1 MDNSTSAGA
10 IGTRNTIVRLSAVWS
25 MAVLLAACDA
35 RPPSPTAPTPPGPGT
50 PPAVTYSLSGVVSE
64 MTATGS
70 APIEGARVAEQ
81 SGRTGVTDADGH
93 YSISGLTETNRVISV
108 SRNGY
113 VTGTRTVTM
122 TGDTQLDIRLER
134 IQTYTLS
141 GVVFEIT
148 EDGKIPLE
156 GVELY
161 CDSCGSPDGHTFV
174 YTDANGFYSLSW
186 TDQWRPSS
194 VRDKG
199 RLRHTPSRRDAARSL
214 RQGSVPTVR
223 GDTVFDVQLVRR

>member
-1 MDNSTSAGA
+1 MDKSTSAGA

-35 RPPSPTAPTPPGPGT
+35 RPPSPTGPTPPGPGT

-70 APIEGARVAEQ
+70 APIEGAKVAEQ

-93 YSISGLTETNRVISV
+93 YSISGLTETNRIISV

-122 TGDTQLDIRLER
+122 SGDTQLDIRLER

-148 EDGKIPLE
+148 EDGQRPLE

-186 TDQWRPSS
+186 TTNGVHPLFVTKAGYTILHPAGTQPDPL
-194 VRDKG
+194 G
-199 RLRHTPSRRDAARSL
+199 RVSA
-214 RQGSVPTVR
+214 TVR

>member
-1 MDNSTSAGA
+1 MDKNTSAGA
-10 IGTRNTIVRLSAVWS
+10 IGTRNTLVRFSAVWS
-25 MAVLLAACDA
+25 MAVLLAACDG
-35 RPPSPTAPTPPGPGT
+35 RPSSPTGPTPPGPGA

-81 SGRTGVTDADGH
+81 SGRTGVTDANGH
-93 YSISGLTETNRVISV
+93 YSISGLTEMNRVISV

-113 VTGTRTVTM
+113 VTGTRTVAM
-122 TGDTQLDIRLER
+122 AGDTQLDIRLER
-134 IQTYTLS
+134 IQSYTLS

-148 EDGKIPLE
+148 EDGATPVE
-156 GVELY
+156 GVEVY

-174 YTDANGFYSLSW
+174 YTDAHGFYSLSW
-186 TDQWRPSS
+186 TTNGVHPLFVTKAGYDILHPAGTP
-194 VRDKG
+194 RDSLG
-199 RLRHTPSRRDAARSL
+199 RISA
-214 RQGSVPTVR
+214 TVR